1 MKQGKETRIAKL
13 FRNGRN
19 QAERLPK
26 DYQID
31 AEEVFI
37 RREGQNTILIPK
49 PRSWDSYFAN
59 ARRLS
64 DDFPDRIE
72 DLPPQER
79 EKL

>member
-19 QAERLPK
+19 QAVRLPK

-31 AEEVFI
+31 AEEVYI

-49 PRSWDSYFAN
+49 PRSLDSYFAN
-59 ARRLS
+59 SRCLS
-64 DDFPDRIE
+64 DDFPDRIFAGS
-72 DLPPQER
+72 PW
-79 EKL
+79 

>member
-1 MKQGKETRIAKL
+1 MKQDKETRIARV

-19 QAERLPK
+19 QAVRLPK
-26 DYQID
+26 DYHID
-31 AEEVFI
+31 AEEVYL
-37 RREGQNTILIPK
+37 RQEGQNIMLIPK

-59 ARRLS
+59 SRCLT

-79 EKL
+79 EQL